1 MAVYL
6 FVAVF
11 LAVVYLAQ
19 YRSSPKLSS
28 SLQRLKRDSYLP
40 FKLHWAY
47 LTDCRQL
54 FLEAY
59 QTVCLLQRQ

>member
-19 YRSSPKLSS
+19 YRSSPKLPS
-28 SLQRLKRDSYLP
+28 SLPRLERDSYVP
-40 FKLHWAY
+40 FKLQWAY
-47 LTDCRQL
+47 ITDCRQL

-59 QTVCLLQRQ
+59 ETVCHFQKR

>member
-19 YRSSPKLSS
+19 YRSSPKLPS
-28 SLQRLKRDSYLP
+28 SLPKLKRDSYLP
-40 FKLHWAY
+40 FKLQWTY

-59 QTVCLLQRQ
+59 QTVCRLER